1 MGKAAG
7 TRTLEGTHAVVTGA
21 SRGIGAAV
29 VRALADAGASVTLMA
44 RDMGALFERAAE
56 LGSEFGDGYGQSFLP
71 ISVDVT
77 DSDSIR
83 AGFAE
88 SRAGLGDPAI
98 LVNNAGG
105 VETVP
110 FGSAD
115 RAHWDRM
122 IALNLTSVYLCC
134 HEVLPAMV
142 EMGGGHIVTV
152 ASTAG
157 LEGYPY
163 VAAYTAAKH
172 GAVGLTRALARET
185 AGTGVTVNAVCPG
198 FTDTDLVAESVRHA
212 AEKTGRSI
220 EEVRGE
226 FEKMNPAGR
235 LIKPAE
241 VAERVVWLC
250 FPEQHG
256 TTGEALV
263 IA

>member
-1 MGKAAG
+1 MAQAAG
-7 TRTLEGTHAVVTGA
+7 NKPLDGTHAVVTGA

-29 VRALADAGASVTLMA
+29 VRALAGAGASVTLMA
-44 RDMGALFERAAE
+44 RDLGALLERAAE
-56 LGSEFGDGYGQSFLP
+56 LGETFSQSFLP

-77 DSDSIR
+77 QSDSVR

-88 SRAGLGDPAI
+88 ARAGLGDPAI

-110 FGSAD
+110 FGSLE
-115 RAHWDRM
+115 RAHWDHM

-134 HEVLPAMV
+134 REVLPAMV
-142 EMGGGHIVTV
+142 ETGGGHIVTV

-172 GAVGLTRALARET
+172 GAVGLTRSLARET

-198 FTDTDLVAESVRHA
+198 FTDTDLVEESARHA

-220 EEVRGE
+220 EEVRAE
-226 FEKMNPAGR
+226 YAQMNPSGR
-235 LIKPAE
+235 LITPAE

-250 FPEQHG
+250 LPEQH
-256 TTGEALV
+256 TKSGEALV
-263 IA
+263 VS